1 MNRAQKIAW
10 LIIITITTSVSL
22 TGISV
27 GILYIKYGFPIAAAG
42 MGFLG
47 ITGICGLA
55 PVVFKKDQGAV
66 AFDERDI
73 LINRKAV
80 NIGFVTGFLIVGL
93 SCMLPFFILGPRHTI
108 SVIWLPMIFMT
119 AGLSSIYI
127 HSLAIL
133 IQYGRGEI
141 ENE

>member
-1 MNRAQKIAW
+1 MNRAQKMAW
-10 LIIITITTSVSL
+10 LIIITITAALLL

-27 GILYIKYGFPIAAAG
+27 GIIYAISGFPAAAAG
-42 MGFLG
+42 MGFMG

-55 PVVFKKDQGAV
+55 PVIFKKKKGLIDC
-66 AFDERDI
+66 DERDI

-93 SCMLPFFILGPRHTI
+93 SCMLPFFILGPKHTI
-108 SVIWLPMIFMT
+108 SVTWLPMIFMA
-119 AGLSSIYI
+119 AGMSSIYI

-133 IQYGRGEI
+133 VQYGRGGKS
-141 ENE
+141 